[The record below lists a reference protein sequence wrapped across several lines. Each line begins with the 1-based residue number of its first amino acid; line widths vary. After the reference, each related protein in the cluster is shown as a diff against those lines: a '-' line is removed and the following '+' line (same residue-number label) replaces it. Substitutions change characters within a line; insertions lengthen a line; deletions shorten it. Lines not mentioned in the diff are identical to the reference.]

1 MRGNLME
8 LDRKLFLELNHWAS
22 SGLDPVMLF
31 LSSPV
36 PWLLFILALVLIMR
50 FGPDRL
56 DLKKSLIIL
65 ISIGITWILSDLV
78 SVHLFKDLFERLRPC
93 HEPSLSGLVRLAAES
108 CGGPYG
114 FVSTHAS
121 NSFSLALLSAL
132 LLKRKWFTISIFI
145 WALLVSYSRI
155 YLGVHYPGDV
165 LGGMLLGLLIGLV
178 VYLALNHLLLVTRH
192 K

>member
-145 WALLVSYSRI
+145 WALMVSYSRI

-178 VYLALNHLLLVTRH
+178 VYLVLNLLSLIIRH
-192 K
+192 

>member
-1 MRGNLME
+1 MRENLME

-65 ISIGITWILSDLV
+65 TSIGITWILSDLV

-132 LLKRKWFTISIFI
+132 FIKRKWFTISIFI
-145 WALLVSYSRI
+145 WALMVSYSRI

-178 VYLALNHLLLVTRH
+178 VYLVLNLLSLITRH
-192 K
+192 

>member
-65 ISIGITWILSDLV
+65 TSIGITWILSDLV

-145 WALLVSYSRI
+145 WALMVSYSRI

-178 VYLALNHLLLVTRH
+178 VYLVLNLLSLITRH
-192 K
+192 

>member
-65 ISIGITWILSDLV
+65 TSIGITWILSDLV

-132 LLKRKWFTISIFI
+132 FIKRKWFTISIFI
-145 WALLVSYSRI
+145 WALMVSYSRI

-178 VYLALNHLLLVTRH
+178 VYLVLNLLSLIIRH
-192 K
+192 

>member
-1 MRGNLME
+1 ME

-65 ISIGITWILSDLV
+65 TSIGITWILSDLV

-132 LLKRKWFTISIFI
+132 FIKRKWFTISIFI
-145 WALLVSYSRI
+145 WALMVSYSRI

-178 VYLALNHLLLVTRH
+178 VYLVLNLLSLITRH
-192 K
+192 

>member
-1 MRGNLME
+1 MRENLME

-132 LLKRKWFTISIFI
+132 FIKRKWFTISIFI
-145 WALLVSYSRI
+145 WALMVSYSRI

-178 VYLALNHLLLVTRH
+178 VYLVLNLLSLITRH
-192 K
+192 

>member
-65 ISIGITWILSDLV
+65 TSIGITWILSDLV

-132 LLKRKWFTISIFI
+132 FIKRKWFTISIFI
-145 WALLVSYSRI
+145 WALMVSYSRI

-178 VYLALNHLLLVTRH
+178 VYLVLNLLSLITRH
-192 K
+192 